1 VGIPPYYPLFC
12 PETPDNPVYMP
23 KKFLEKKMVLFQNST
38 LVLKWGSKS
47 KKEFLGKI
55 WKIGFF
61 GCKFYELIFIING
74 PTFNNS

>member
-1 VGIPPYYPLFC
+1 MGGGYKL
-12 PETPDNPVYMP
+12 
-23 KKFLEKKMVLFQNST
+23 LFQNST